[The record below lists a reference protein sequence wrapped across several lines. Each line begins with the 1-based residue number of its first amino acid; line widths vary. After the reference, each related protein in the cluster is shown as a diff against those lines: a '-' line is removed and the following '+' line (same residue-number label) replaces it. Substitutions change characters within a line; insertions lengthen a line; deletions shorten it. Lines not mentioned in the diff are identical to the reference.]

1 MDPDYIQRR
10 YVPKIWHVAEKEKAK
25 NWKKKKSGTSDIR
38 KLTS

>member
-25 NWKKKKSGTSDIR
+25 NWKKKNQEQVTLGN
-38 KLTS
+38 